1 MLKSFAKN
9 TAPMVVGVIREK
21 TVRAAI
27 AEIRNGESHGADGF
41 ALHISCLNDELK
53 NTESIK
59 QIINSTKKPILA
71 LNYNQTYE
79 YKEFETDEETR
90 VSLLLKAAKAG
101 AAAIDIQGYTYDLTS
116 KNEFRQEFSY
126 LNYSFIKGNPREV
139 VVDERIINK
148 QIELIDKIH
157 SMGAEVLLSVH
168 PFIPMN
174 TQQVV
179 ELALFVE
186 KRNPDVIKII
196 TLCTNEDELA
206 ESFKTMITLKKE
218 LETPIHFHCCGEAGK
233 LSRIINPILGGYLA
247 FCSDRYSES
256 SNFEQLDLKTTV
268 DVINLLKR
276 LTL

>member
-1 MLKSFAKN
+1 MPISFAKN
-9 TAPMVVGVIREK
+9 NSPMIVGVIRER
-21 TVRAAI
+21 TIRAAI
-27 AEIRNGESHGADGF
+27 AEIKNGEYHGATGF
-41 ALHISCLNDELK
+41 DLHLSCLNDELK
-53 NTESIK
+53 NAESIK
-59 QIINSTKKPILA
+59 KIINSTKKPILA

-79 YKEFETDEETR
+79 YMGFETDEESR
-90 VSLLLKAAKAG
+90 IALLLEAAKAG
-101 AAAIDIQGYTYDLTS
+101 ASAIDLQGYTFDLAS
-116 KNEFRQEFSY
+116 KNEFRQEFSH

-139 VVDERIINK
+139 VVDEQIISK

-168 PFIPMN
+168 PYIPMN
-174 TQQVV
+174 TKQVV

-186 KRNPDVIKII
+186 KRNPDVIKIV

-218 LETPIHFHCCGEAGK
+218 VKTQIHFHCCGESGK

-247 FCSDRYSES
+247 FCSDKFSES

-268 DVINLLKR
+268 DVINLLKKF
-276 LTL
+276 